1 MTDALRL
8 LVVEDSPGDALLI
21 TEQLADSTLTEF
33 EVSHVESVAEACE
46 NLEDRVADCVLL
58 DLSLPDVRGL
68 DALVE
73 IRRTA
78 PEAPVIVLVGA
89 GDEATGSMVVKHG
102 AQDYVVKGR
111 TSSAALAR
119 AVRDAIERKQDE
131 LGLGVLGT
139 HDVLTALPNRTLL
152 LDRIKQASKR
162 AKRRGTPLA
171 VGLLALDRAGLR
183 AEGVGDRGFDR
194 LVVEVARRLS
204 AALRP
209 SDTVARL
216 TADRFAVLAEDLSS
230 EQAAENIAERMS
242 AALVDAFVLD
252 GRTLRVTGQIGIA
265 LPSEA
270 DERPES
276 VLQKADA
283 ALARARERGVDY
295 EVLGDNAP
303 VPAVRRVNR
312 HLELEHAL
320 ADGQLVLHYQPQL
333 SLSRRT
339 TIVGMEALV
348 RWRDPERGLIPP
360 EQFLPFAE
368 QTGLIAAIGAWTVRE
383 ACMQLSVWLDERRVP
398 SACRVSVNVSGAQL
412 AQGGLG
418 EAVAAALEQS
428 GVEASR
434 LCLEIPEAALMSD
447 VDRAARRLEAV
458 KELGVDLAI
467 DRFGAGTSSFQ
478 ALGRLPVDV
487 LKLDRSYTLALG
499 DGTARPRALVSAL
512 IALAHAMDLVP
523 VAQGVQLESQDA
535 ALRELGGDE
544 VQGFR
549 YSPPRPPDALDG
561 VLDPPDGGRRAPARR
576 TIRVFLCDDV
586 TEMRD
591 MVRVALEQEP
601 DLEVVGEAS
610 DGEGAA
616 RGVDEHHPDVILL
629 DVSMPRVDG
638 LEAIRRIRASSPET
652 AILVL
657 SGFERETMADK
668 AIGLGADAYLE
679 KRASLNEIRDTLRS
693 VVSGRAQTARA

>member
-1 MTDALRL
+1 MTEALRL

-21 TEQLADSTLTEF
+21 TEQLSDSSLGAF
-33 EVSHVESVAEACE
+33 EVIHVESVAEACQH
-46 NLEDRVADCVLL
+46 LEERVADCVLL
-58 DLSLPDVRGL
+58 DVSLPDMRGL

-78 PEAPVIVLVGA
+78 PEAPVIVLVSS
-89 GDEATGSMVVKHG
+89 GDEATGSMVAKHG
-102 AQDYVVKGR
+102 AQDFVVKGR

-119 AVRDAIERKQDE
+119 AVRDAIERTQDE

-162 AKRRGTPLA
+162 ARRRGTSLA
-171 VGLLALDRAGLR
+171 IGLLALDRAGLR
-183 AEGVGDRGFDR
+183 AERVGDRGFDR

-216 TADRFAVLAEDLSS
+216 TADRFAVLAEDLAS
-230 EQAAENIAERMS
+230 EQAAENIAERMA
-242 AALVDAFVLD
+242 AALVEPFTLD
-252 GRTLRVTGQIGIA
+252 GRTLLVTGHIGIA
-265 LPSEA
+265 LPADA

-276 VLQKADA
+276 LLQKADA
-283 ALARARERGVDY
+283 ALARARERGVDW
-295 EVLGDNAP
+295 EVLGEKAPAP
-303 VPAVRRVNR
+303 VVRRVNR
-312 HLELEHAL
+312 HVELERAL
-320 ADGQLVLHYQPQL
+320 QDGQLVLHYQPQL
-333 SLSRRT
+333 SLTRRT
-339 TIVGMEALV
+339 SVVSMEALV

-368 QTGLIAAIGAWTVRE
+368 QTGLITAIGAWTMRE
-383 ACMQLSVWLDERRVP
+383 ACVQLRAWSDEGRVRP
-398 SACRVSVNVSGAQL
+398 DCRISVNLSGAQL
-412 AQGGLG
+412 AQGGLV
-418 EAVAAALEQS
+418 ETVAAALEVS
-428 GVEASR
+428 GIDASR

-447 VDRAARRLEAV
+447 VDRAARRLETV
-458 KELGVDLAI
+458 KELGIGLAI
-467 DRFGAGTSSFQ
+467 DRFGAGSSSLQ

-487 LKLDRSYTLALG
+487 LKIDRSYMLG
-499 DGTARPRALVSAL
+499 LGERPRAHALVAAL
-512 IALAHAMDLVP
+512 IALAHAMELVP

-549 YSPPRPPDALDG
+549 YSPPRPPDALDA
-561 VLDPPDGGRRAPARR
+561 VLAPGERRAGRA
-576 TIRVFLCDDV
+576 IRVFLCDDV

-616 RGVDEHHPDVILL
+616 RGVSECRPDVILL

-638 LEAIRRIRASSPET
+638 LEAIRRIRATSPAT

-657 SGFERETMADK
+657 SGFEREAMADQ

-679 KRASLNEIRDTLRS
+679 KRASLDEIRDTLRG
-693 VVSGRAQTARA
+693 VVMARAAAR

>member
-21 TEQLADSTLTEF
+21 IEQLADSSLGEF
-33 EVSHVESVAEACE
+33 ETIHVESAGAACQS
-46 NLEDRVADCVLL
+46 LEDRVADCVLL

-78 PEAPVIVLVGA
+78 PEAPVIVLVSA
-89 GDEATGSMVVKHG
+89 GDETTGSMVVKHG
-102 AQDYVVKGR
+102 AQDFVVKGR

-119 AVRDAIERKQDE
+119 AVRDAIERTQDE
-131 LGLGVLGT
+131 LGLGMLGT

-171 VGLLALDRAGLR
+171 IGLLALDRPALR
-183 AEGVGDRGFDR
+183 AERVGDRGFDR

-216 TADRFAVLAEDLSS
+216 TADRFAVLAEDLAN
-230 EQAAENIAERMS
+230 EQAAENIAERMA
-242 AALVDAFVLD
+242 AALVEPFTQD
-252 GRTLRVTGQIGIA
+252 GRTLLVRGHIGIA
-265 LPSEA
+265 LPG
-270 DERPES
+270 DVTERPES
-276 VLQKADA
+276 LLQKADS
-283 ALARARERGVDY
+283 ALSRARERGTDW
-295 EVLGDNAP
+295 EILGDSVPA
-303 VPAVRRVNR
+303 PAVRRVNR
-312 HLELEHAL
+312 HVELEHAL
-320 ADGQLVLHYQPQL
+320 ADGHLVLHYQPQF
-333 SLSRRT
+333 SLTHRT
-339 TIVGMEALV
+339 TVVSMEGLV

-368 QTGLIAAIGAWTVRE
+368 QTGLISAIGAWTLRE
-383 ACMQLSVWLDERRVP
+383 ACGQLGTWLDEARVA
-398 SACRVSVNVSGAQL
+398 SDCRVSVNVSGAQL
-412 AQGGLG
+412 AQGGL
-418 EAVAAALEQS
+418 ADTVAAALEET
-428 GVEASR
+428 GLEPAR

-447 VDRAARRLEAV
+447 VDRAVRRLEAV
-458 KELGVDLAI
+458 KELGVTLAI
-467 DRFGAGTSSFQ
+467 DRFGAGASSLE

-487 LKLDRSYTLALG
+487 IKIDRSYMLALG
-499 DGTARPRALVSAL
+499 ERLRARKLVAGL
-512 IALAHAMDLVP
+512 IALAHAMDLTP
-523 VAQGVQLESQDA
+523 VAQGVTLDSQDA

-549 YSPPRPPDALDG
+549 YSPPRPPDALDAILAPG
-561 VLDPPDGGRRAPARR
+561 ERTGGRR
-576 TIRVFLCDDV
+576 IRVFLCDDM

-591 MVRVALEQEP
+591 LVRVALEQEP

-610 DGEGAA
+610 DGEGGA
-616 RGVDEHHPDVILL
+616 RGVAETHPDVILL

-638 LEAIRRIRASSPET
+638 LEAIRRIRASSPDT
-652 AILVL
+652 AIVML
-657 SGFERETMADK
+657 SSFEREAMAGT
-668 AIGLGADAYLE
+668 ALELGADAYLE
-679 KRASLNEIRDTLRS
+679 KRSPLSEIREALRT
-693 VVSGRAQTARA
+693 VVNARAAAAPTTL

>member
-1 MTDALRL
+1 MSDALRL

-21 TEQLADSTLTEF
+21 TEQLADSSLGEF
-33 EVSHVESVAEACE
+33 ETIHVESMAAACQ

-78 PEAPVIVLVGA
+78 PEAPVIVLVSA
-89 GDEATGSMVVKHG
+89 GDDTTGSMVVKHG
-102 AQDYVVKGR
+102 AQDFVVKGR

-119 AVRDAIERKQDE
+119 AVRDAIERTQDE
-131 LGLGVLGT
+131 LGLGMLGT

-171 VGLLALDRAGLR
+171 IGVLALDRAALR
-183 AEGVGDRGFDR
+183 AERVGDRGFDR

-216 TADRFAVLAEDLSS
+216 TADRFAVLAEDLAS
-230 EQAAENIAERMS
+230 EQAAENIAERMA
-242 AALVDAFVLD
+242 AALVEPFTQD
-252 GRTLRVTGQIGIA
+252 GRTLFVRGHIGIA
-265 LPSEA
+265 LPT
-270 DERPES
+270 DVTERPES
-276 VLQKADA
+276 LLQKADA
-283 ALARARERGVDY
+283 ALARAKERSTDW
-295 EVLGDNAP
+295 EILGDTTP

-312 HLELEHAL
+312 HVELQHAL
-320 ADGQLVLHYQPQL
+320 SDGQLVLHYQPQF
-333 SLSRRT
+333 SLSHRT
-339 TIVGMEALV
+339 PSVVSMEGLV

-368 QTGLIAAIGAWTVRE
+368 QSGLISAIGAWTLRE
-383 ACMQLSVWLDERRVP
+383 ACGQLSTWLDEARVA
-398 SACRVSVNVSGAQL
+398 SDCRVSVNVSGAQL
-412 AQGGLG
+412 AQSGL
-418 EAVAAALEQS
+418 ADTVAAALEET
-428 GVEASR
+428 GLDPSR

-447 VDRAARRLEAV
+447 VERAARRLEAL
-458 KELGVDLAI
+458 KEFGVSLAI
-467 DRFGAGTSSFQ
+467 DRFGAGASSLQ

-487 LKLDRSYTLALG
+487 LKIDRSYVLALG
-499 DGTARPRALVSAL
+499 EKPRARALVAAL
-512 IALAHAMDLVP
+512 IALAHAMDLTP
-523 VAQGVQLESQDA
+523 VAQGVTLDSQDT

-549 YSPPRPPDALDG
+549 YSPPRPPDALDA
-561 VLDPPDGGRRAPARR
+561 VLAPGERTGGRR
-576 TIRVFLCDDV
+576 IRVFLCDDM

-591 MVRVALEQEP
+591 LVRVALEQEP

-616 RGVDEHHPDVILL
+616 RGVAESHPDVIVL
-629 DVSMPRVDG
+629 DISMPSVDG
-638 LEAIRRIRASSPET
+638 LEAIRRIRASSPDT
-652 AILVL
+652 AIVML
-657 SGFERETMADK
+657 SSFEREAMAGTALD
-668 AIGLGADAYLE
+668 LGADAYIE
-679 KRASLNEIRDTLRS
+679 KRSPLNEIRETLRT
-693 VVSGRAQTARA
+693 VVNTRAATTTTP